1 MTVSLP
7 VLEDLERLWFEMEW
21 RKCASDPEYFIRTYV
36 WIESERDPRGREPF
50 GIWDYQQKSLDA
62 YMKQRFV
69 IILKARQLGFTTL
82 AMAYAL
88 WQCLFKPRANILLI
102 SKSQDSADKN
112 LGMARFMYSFLP
124 EWMKAR
130 GPELDGDAAK
140 QMIFRFTDGTNNRLK
155 SFAGTKTAGAGETA
169 SLVILDEFALMDD
182 PASTYR
188 TIKPTTDAGGSL
200 IIISTAR
207 GGTNMFAKIYR
218 EGKRGTNEFHS
229 IFEPWTSS
237 RLINAEQYELK
248 KREFAAEPWLFF
260 AEYPGTDEEAFR
272 ESGRPRFS
280 WLPSDE
286 ECEEMPIRGFI
297 EDGPAG
303 LLFAEDIPGEG
314 YNSPLYLAC
323 PPTEID
329 FGNQFV
335 IACDPSLGVGADYS
349 AAHIMTLHSDGT
361 PEIVG
366 YYHSNTIEPGDWALE
381 LDALGRYF
389 AGWNQNAAL
398 LVVENAG
405 GIGISI
411 IDKLRN
417 QTNYP
422 NLYRYLPPASAR
434 RRRAPVFGFPTTKV
448 TKPLIIN
455 RLAEYLA
462 PDEDGQCKL
471 VGIHRPLRE
480 ELTTYVRREN
490 GTTAADVGCHDDL
503 VMSTAIGLYVLLE
516 ELVTVGGGSIG
527 ETAGPGEFTLD
538 LSPLYQEAAEIN
550 RLERRA
556 NKRFWDQHRRTA
568 RRNRRNHG

>member
-1 MTVSLP
+1 M
-7 VLEDLERLWFEMEW
+7 
-21 RKCASDPEYFIRTYV
+21 
-36 WIESERDPRGREPF
+36 
-50 GIWDYQQKSLDA
+50 
-62 YMKQRFV
+62 
-69 IILKARQLGFTTL
+69 
-82 AMAYAL
+82 
-88 WQCLFKPRANILLI
+88 
-102 SKSQDSADKN
+102 
-112 LGMARFMYSFLP
+112 
-124 EWMKAR
+124 
-130 GPELDGDAAK
+130 
-140 QMIFRFTDGTNNRLK
+140 
-155 SFAGTKTAGAGETA
+155 
-169 SLVILDEFALMDD
+169 
-182 PASTYR
+182 
-188 TIKPTTDAGGSL
+188 
-200 IIISTAR
+200 
-207 GGTNMFAKIYR
+207 
-218 EGKRGTNEFHS
+218 
-229 IFEPWTSS
+229 
-237 RLINAEQYELK
+237 
-248 KREFAAEPWLFF
+248 
-260 AEYPGTDEEAFR
+260 
-272 ESGRPRFS
+272 
-280 WLPSDE
+280 
-286 ECEEMPIRGFI
+286 
-297 EDGPAG
+297 
-303 LLFAEDIPGEG
+303 
-314 YNSPLYLAC
+314 
-323 PPTEID
+323 
-329 FGNQFV
+329 
-335 IACDPSLGVGADYS
+335 
-349 AAHIMTLHSDGT
+349 
-361 PEIVG
+361 
-366 YYHSNTIEPGDWALE
+366 
-381 LDALGRYF
+381 
-389 AGWNQNAAL
+389 

-538 LSPLYQEAAEIN
+538 LSPLYKEAAEID